1 MQQWDQSR
9 IESRLAGYNDCI
21 EVNMSSFVIKVKVK
35 GETEWGDN
43 GMYFPSRE
51 DAEAWAYDMETSRT
65 LGEQTRVERDT
76 KPPNYHYV
84 NGSLKQIVVGKN

>member
-1 MQQWDQSR
+1 V
-9 IESRLAGYNDCI
+9 E
-21 EVNMSSFVIKVKVK
+21 NMSSFVIKVKVK
-35 GETEWGDN
+35 GETEWTDN

-51 DAEAWAYDMETSRT
+51 DAEAWASDLGTRWT
-65 LGEQTRVERDT
+65 LGEETRVERDK